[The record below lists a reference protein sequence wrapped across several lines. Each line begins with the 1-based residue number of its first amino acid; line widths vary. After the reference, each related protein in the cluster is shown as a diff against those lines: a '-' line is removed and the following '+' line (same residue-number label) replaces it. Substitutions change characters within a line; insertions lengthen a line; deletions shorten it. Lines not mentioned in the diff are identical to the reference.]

1 MMRGLT
7 NRRGA
12 LLLFLA
18 TTFAIVVVARAPG
31 ASTPL
36 PAGHYAGPA
45 TATWSVTSSP
55 GWLGGLAL
63 KVIEVREG
71 VDDIPASGSC
81 TGVVGLNVPGG
92 GAAFTGAARCEF
104 AGGLAKYNNRVASLA
119 GQEFAA
125 GVRGTAT
132 CCGTGEEV
140 KWSARRDAANVLT
153 GEAAGSSAATAV
165 SVETWLGDVEVSL
178 RVDWTVAFVAARVD

>member
-1 MMRGLT
+1 MY
-7 NRRGA
+7 RRFA
-12 LLLFLA
+12 LPLFFA
-18 TTFAIVVVARAPG
+18 TTAAVVALTPAPW

-63 KVIEVREG
+63 KAIEVREG

-92 GAAFTGAARCEF
+92 GATFTGAARCEF

-119 GQEFAA
+119 GQESGG
-125 GVRGTAT
+125 GVQGTAT
-132 CCGTGEEV
+132 CCGTGEEIR
-140 KWSARRDAANVLT
+140 WSARRDAGNVLT
-153 GEAAGSSAATAV
+153 GEAAGSNSATAV

-178 RVDWTVAFVAARVD
+178 RVDWTVSFVATRVD

>member
-1 MMRGLT
+1 MH
-7 NRRGA
+7 RRFA

-18 TTFAIVVVARAPG
+18 TTAAVVALAPG
-31 ASTPL
+31 PRAATPL

-55 GWLGGLAL
+55 RWLVGLAL
-63 KVIEVREG
+63 KAIEVREG

-119 GQEFAA
+119 GQEFGT

-132 CCGTGEEV
+132 CCGTGEEIR
-140 KWSARRDAANVLT
+140 WSARRDADNVVT
-153 GEAAGSSAATAV
+153 GEAAGSNTATAI
-165 SVETWLGDVEVSL
+165 SVKTWLGDVEVSL
-178 RVDWTVAFVAARVD
+178 RVDWTVAFVATRVD